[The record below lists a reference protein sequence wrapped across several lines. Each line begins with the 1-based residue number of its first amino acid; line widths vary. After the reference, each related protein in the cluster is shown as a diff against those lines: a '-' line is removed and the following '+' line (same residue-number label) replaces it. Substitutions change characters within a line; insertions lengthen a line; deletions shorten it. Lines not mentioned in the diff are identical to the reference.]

1 MVVELAKLAH
11 FIDFQISPQKIDTRY
26 VPRQRTIQYIQRV
39 VYVCN
44 EVSR

>member
-26 VPRQRTIQYIQRV
+26 VPRQRTIQYTACSIRV
-39 VYVCN
+39 
-44 EVSR
+44 

>member
-26 VPRQRTIQYIQRV
+26 VPRTAADYTT
-39 VYVCN
+39 VYSV
-44 EVSR
+44 